1 MRVTFAAMSARRQ
14 STCRVA
20 VVCLFQ
26 LPVSL
31 STNNV
36 AVGKWSTEQ
45 GSAERKSGRVSHAM
59 TAESIVLQNR
69 VSMAHAVAQQ
79 RATTKTTITITNTA
93 QRQLIII
100 RQRFGVS
107 NLNSRAISS
116 HGTSGAHHTHM
127 PAQAF
132 ERDGQVE

>member
-1 MRVTFAAMSARRQ
+1 
-14 STCRVA
+14 
-20 VVCLFQ
+20 
-26 LPVSL
+26 
-31 STNNV
+31 
-36 AVGKWSTEQ
+36 
-45 GSAERKSGRVSHAM
+45 M

-116 HGTSGAHHTHM
+116 HGNWCASY
-127 PAQAF
+127 AQAGMDSNVTVKL
-132 ERDGQVE
+132 RDIRALDEIENATVVVVA